1 MRDLPEVASSQGRSP
16 ADENAS
22 QGRIASCQFRG
33 MEIGQVGPEP
43 VCWERLMEIN
53 GSCPG
58 WGSGLGQ
65 AALSLMDDSGLGQ
78 EVGGGVGLAPP
89 RHRCGS

>member
-1 MRDLPEVASSQGRSP
+1 
-16 ADENAS
+16 
-22 QGRIASCQFRG
+22 
-33 MEIGQVGPEP
+33 
-43 VCWERLMEIN
+43 MEIN
-53 GSCPG
+53 GPCPG
-58 WGSGLGQ
+58 WGSELGQ